1 MIFFTLNNIIT
12 LNVPSRGHI
21 LPFIMS
27 FQPSNR
33 KLTRTLSA
41 PPHSNDIKNNIL
53 EEDNAYL
60 KLQVS
65 LLLKELNTYKKEN
78 SMLRQQ
84 IKYNQTNNKTKE
96 KKTDKT
102 DNEDNTEILVII

>member
-1 MIFFTLNNIIT
+1 
-12 LNVPSRGHI
+12 
-21 LPFIMS
+21 MS

-33 KLTRTLSA
+33 KLTRTISA
-41 PPHSNDIKNNIL
+41 PPHSNDIKK
-53 EEDNAYL
+53 AYL
-60 KLQVS
+60 ELQVS
-65 LLLKELNTYKKEN
+65 LLLTELNTYKKEN

-84 IKYNQTNNKTKE
+84 IKNNQTNNQTKE